1 MLSLY
6 TDAAKSGNGHPE
18 EIIMRENRYGAQR
31 GIDEVE
37 KAVVGKREVLTKIM
51 TAILAGGHVLIE
63 DIPGTGKT
71 TMALAFSRAMGLEV
85 KRVQFTPDVLPAD
98 LTGFTVYQKETGRF
112 LYQPGAAICNL
123 LLADEINRTSPKTQS
138 ALLEVMEEQQVTVD
152 GVTHRTGDPFIVI
165 ATENPAGSAGTQLL
179 PESQLDRFMICV
191 SMGYPS
197 LEEEV
202 EILKRGRNSR
212 RSYEDVIPVLD
223 PERLLAMRRE
233 ADEIFVHDRLYQ
245 YIAELVKATRENEWT
260 ELGISPRGSVA
271 LTAMAKACA
280 WMKGRAY
287 VIPADVQE
295 VFPCVAVHR
304 IFLNM
309 KAKVGHI
316 RTEELIRQILE
327 SVPGPSLKARQQ
339 PAGGKND

>member
-1 MLSLY
+1 M
-6 TDAAKSGNGHPE
+6 K
-18 EIIMRENRYGAQR
+18 ENRYYAQR
-31 GIDEVE
+31 VIDEVE
-37 KAVVGKREVLTKIM
+37 KAVVGKREILTKIM

-112 LYQPGAAICNL
+112 VYQPGAVICNL

-152 GVTHRTGDPFIVI
+152 GVTHRTGNPFIVI

-191 SMGYPS
+191 SMGYPNV
-197 LEEEV
+197 EEEM
-202 EILKRGRNSR
+202 EILKRGQSGYGR
-212 RSYEDVIPVLD
+212 RAYEEVIPVLNA
-223 PERLLAMRRE
+223 EQLLFMRRE
-233 ADEIFVHDRLYQ
+233 AGEIFIHDRVYR
-245 YIAELVKATRENEWT
+245 YIAELVKGSRENEWT

-280 WMKGRAY
+280 WMKGRDY
-287 VIPADVQE
+287 VVPGDVQE
-295 VFPCVAVHR
+295 VFPSTAVHR
-304 IFLNM
+304 IFLNI

-316 RTEELIRQILE
+316 QKEELIRQILE
-327 SVPGPSLKARQQ
+327 NVPAPSLRARG
-339 PAGGKND
+339 PLV